1 MKSTED
7 QPMRIIADTTCHFS
21 VAEAEAANVILVP
34 NQISI
39 GDTNYR
45 DYLDIDPETFVDE
58 IKNGFARTSQPSIGD
73 VIQAYEDC
81 GSESTIHITTGKGL
95 SSAYES
101 ACSVKES
108 MHAENIAVFN
118 SESVAGP
125 NRYLVQLAVR
135 LSSTTA
141 SLKQIIERMQ
151 RCIKECQ
158 SYVIPVNFMFL
169 QRSGRLTPLAAK
181 IGGFLQIKPVMSQS
195 DDRERIEKFSIN
207 RTWIGAINS
216 IVDDLVKHG
225 VSAKHRIYVAH
236 ALNPDIAKLAIE
248 KIISRI
254 QNTDIEILKLAPS
267 MITHGGPGCLVIQY
281 ILKDEEG

>member
-1 MKSTED
+1 
-7 QPMRIIADTTCHFS
+7 MRIIADTTCHFS
-21 VAEAEAANVILVP
+21 SEEAKAANVILVP

-45 DYLDIDPETFVDE
+45 DYLDIDSETFIEE
-58 IKNGFARTSQPSIGD
+58 IKKGPAQTSQPSIGD
-73 VIQAYEDC
+73 VAKAYEDC
-81 GSESTIHITTGKGL
+81 GNENAIHITTGKGL

-101 ACSVKES
+101 ACGVKET
-108 MHAENIAVFN
+108 MHAENITILN
-118 SESVAGP
+118 SSSVAGP

-135 LSSTTA
+135 LSSTSA
-141 SLKQIIERMQ
+141 SVKQIINRMQ
-151 RCIKECQ
+151 KCIKESQ
-158 SYVIPVNFMFL
+158 SYVIPINFAYL

-181 IGGFLQIKPVMSQS
+181 ISGFLQIKPVMSQS

-236 ALNPDIAKLAIE
+236 ALNPEIAKLAVD

-254 QNTDIEILKLAPS
+254 QNTDIEVLRLAPS

-281 ILKDEEG
+281 ILKDEEA